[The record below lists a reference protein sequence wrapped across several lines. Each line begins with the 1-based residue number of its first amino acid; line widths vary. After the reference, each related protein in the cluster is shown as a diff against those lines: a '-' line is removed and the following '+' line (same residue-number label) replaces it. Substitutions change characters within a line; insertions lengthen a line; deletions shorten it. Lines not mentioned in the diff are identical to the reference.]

1 MGSHSFAYGVI
12 LVRSADKEKSVRR
25 NVIIAFVIIASSF
38 AAFASG
44 EKEDDNFSSSGI
56 ERMEINAEFLNVELR
71 GEDRS
76 SVSMSSD
83 LSQGGFFGSRGFTVR
98 HEVSGTRLRVW
109 VEREAVSPGGGTL
122 LFQVPKGAVL
132 FMESASGQMWIEGM
146 DAPELRVKSASGNIR
161 LKDVKADMEA
171 ESASGK
177 LEVRRMQGKADL
189 HTVSGR
195 IEMDDVS
202 GPISVK
208 TVSGSINGEHVLL
221 EGDSLFQ
228 SVSGD
233 IRLDL
238 ENPLDELRYEL
249 STTSGVLQVGSVQA
263 TGELRV
269 GNGELTLKGETVSG
283 SQFYR

>member
-1 MGSHSFAYGVI
+1 M
-12 LVRSADKEKSVRR
+12 KR
-25 NVIIAFVIIASSF
+25 NVIIAFAILASSF

-44 EKEDDNFSSSGI
+44 GKEDENFSFSGI
-56 ERMEINAEFLNVELR
+56 ERMEIDAEFLNVELR

-83 LSQGGFFGSRGFTVR
+83 LSQGGLFGSRGFTVR
-98 HEVSGTRLRVW
+98 HEASGTRLRVW
-109 VEREAVSPGGGTL
+109 VERDSGSPGGGTL
-122 LFQVPKGAVL
+122 FFQVPKGTIL
-132 FMESASGQMWIEGM
+132 FMESASGHMWIEGM
-146 DAPELRVKSASGNIR
+146 SAPELRAKSASGNIR
-161 LKDVKADMEA
+161 LKDVKADVEA

-177 LEVRRMQGKADL
+177 LEVRRIQGKADL

-202 GPISVK
+202 GPISTK

-221 EGDSLFQ
+221 EGDSLFK

-249 STTSGVLQVGSVQA
+249 STTSGILRVGSVQA
-263 TGELRV
+263 SGELRV